1 MTPLGGTGGVP
12 AADGG
17 SPEPSGAGPVEL
29 AGGVI
34 ALFPRPEGQSVCPD
48 PALRLEFDG
57 TPRLGSSGAIRI
69 RNSTSSSE
77 VATID
82 PSADSAR
89 DTIGRTEFMLTAPV
103 EIDGDTVI
111 VRLPASGLEYGQRYQ
126 VTVDR
131 GAIMGPSGPVEIGAG
146 VWEFSTR
153 PAPPSDL
160 AKLRVDA
167 DGSGEF
173 CSVQRAIDA
182 LPDASATPREIEIAR
197 GVYRGVIHFSRKQK
211 LTLRGEDR
219 KATILRGVNN
229 DTMNGGTAKR
239 ALIGVDEAQDLV
251 IENLTIHNQT
261 PQGGSQ
267 AEALRLQRCERC
279 VVRDADILSL
289 QDTLLWSGQIYARNC
304 YIEGNVDYIWGTGAA
319 FFEECEIK
327 TVGRGGYNVQARNDA
342 DGYGYVF
349 VSSRLTSSSGVSGVV
364 LARVDASA
372 YPASHVAYIDCE
384 LGSHV
389 TPEGWTVT
397 GAGLSSSLRFWE
409 YKSVTPA
416 GTPVDTSRRLA
427 ASKQLSDAEA
437 AMMRDPSI
445 VLGGWQPPR

>member
-1 MTPLGGTGGVP
+1 MASAGAP

-17 SPEPSGAGPVEL
+17 GPEPSGMSGIASVDL
-29 AGGVI
+29 AGGVT
-34 ALFPRPEGQSVCPD
+34 ALFPGPNGADVCPD
-48 PALRLEFDG
+48 PTLRLVFDG

-69 RNSTSSSE
+69 RSSTSSRE
-77 VATID
+77 VAAIE
-82 PSADSAR
+82 PSQDSERA
-89 DTIGRTEFMLTAPV
+89 TIGGTEFNLTAPV
-103 EIDGDTVI
+103 EVDGDQVI
-111 VRLPASGLEYGQRYQ
+111 VRLPAAGLAYGERYQ

-131 GAIMGPSGPVEIGAG
+131 GAIMGPAGPVEIGAG
-146 VWEFSTR
+146 TWEFSTQ
-153 PAPPSDL
+153 PAPPGDL
-160 AKLRVDA
+160 AKLRVAA
-167 DGSGEF
+167 DGSGHF

-197 GVYRGVIHFSRKQK
+197 GVYRGVIHFSRKQQ

-229 DTMNGGTAKR
+229 ENMNGGTAKR
-239 ALIGVDEAQDLV
+239 ALIGVDEAQDLT

-289 QDTLLWSGQIYARNC
+289 QDTLLWSGRIYAHNC

-327 TVGRGGYNVQARNDA
+327 SVGRGGYNVQARNDE
-342 DGYGYVF
+342 GGFGFVF
-349 VSSRLTSSSGVSGVV
+349 VSSRLTSDDGVTGVV
-364 LARVDASA
+364 LARVDASV
-372 YPASHVAYIDCE
+372 YPSSHVAYIDCE
-384 LGSHV
+384 MGRHV

-397 GAGLSSSLRFWE
+397 GGPGGSLRFWE
-409 YKSVTPA
+409 YKSVTPS
-416 GTPVDTSRRLA
+416 GTPLDTSRRHA